1 MTSLTIAAVQS
12 HLYPKDEA
20 RAIREVVKLV
30 RRAVELRSARL
41 VCLPEHWLIEKILS
55 GEDDPLY
62 GTFQDLARSLEAYLN
77 LGGIF
82 EKMGESTF
90 FLSPTISPAGKII
103 SKQKK
108 VHLFRRENQL
118 AIGGD
123 SFEPFQIDELTTG
136 VMVCHDVVFP
146 ESARTLV
153 LKGSEL
159 LLNPSLITAQGI
171 GPWRSY
177 LIARALENRVPII
190 APNPYLGARVPGKSE
205 LLGLAYKKPQGIML
219 VKELV
224 KPASGAKLYVV
235 KLSFDEEEAV
245 LRRERLSERQPKA
258 YFKD

>member
-62 GTFQDLARSLEAYLN
+62 GTFQDTARSLEAYLN

-108 VHLFRRENQL
+108 VHLFRRENR
-118 AIGGD
+118 
-123 SFEPFQIDELTTG
+123 
-136 VMVCHDVVFP
+136 
-146 ESARTLV
+146 AR
-153 LKGSEL
+153 
-159 LLNPSLITAQGI
+159 
-171 GPWRSY
+171 
-177 LIARALENRVPII
+177 
-190 APNPYLGARVPGKSE
+190 
-205 LLGLAYKKPQGIML
+205 
-219 VKELV
+219 
-224 KPASGAKLYVV
+224 
-235 KLSFDEEEAV
+235 D
-245 LRRERLSERQPKA
+245 RR
-258 YFKD
+258 

>member
-1 MTSLTIAAVQS
+1 MTSLAVAAVQS

-30 RRAVELRSARL
+30 RRAAELRSARL

-55 GEDDPLY
+55 GDDDPLY
-62 GTFQDLARSLEAYLN
+62 GAFQDLARSLDAYLN

-82 EKMGESTF
+82 EKMRETTF

-108 VHLFRRENQL
+108 VHLFRRENEL

-123 SFEPFQIDELTTG
+123 SFEPFKIDEITTG

-190 APNPYLGARVPGKSE
+190 APNPYLGARMPGKSE
-205 LLGLAYKKPQGIML
+205 LVGLSYKKPQGIML
-219 VKELV
+219 VREII
-224 KPASGAKLYVV
+224 KPAFGTKLYVTN
-235 KLSFDEEEAV
+235 LSFDEEEAA
-245 LRRERLSERQPKA
+245 LRRERLSERKPKA